1 MNRKERLRSE
11 MGVDTPKKKKEAYA
25 PIFYESET
33 LAESA
38 HKDVQKKDSD
48 AAPEINRRNKRAKPQ
63 KKSGELNR
71 NTNYRSNWQSEE

>member
-11 MGVDTPKKKKEAYA
+11 MGVDTPKKKKEAHT

-33 LAESA
+33 LAE
-38 HKDVQKKDSD
+38 QTRTDSKSD
-48 AAPEINRRNKRAKPQ
+48 SSSTNRRTKRAKPQ